1 MSILGAIGSA
11 ISTVAGPVAS
21 YFGAKYAADKQ
32 YEMWHE
38 QRDWNTPAAQMARYK
53 AAGVN
58 PYAALGQISS
68 GNIGTM
74 PQSPDFSGAAQ
85 GVGNIVSNAVSLASQ
100 KQGVKAQKLDNE
112 LKEQTLE
119 SNRLNSIVG
128 LMSAFQDLRAKEN
141 QNSIFDTEA
150 KIKEWSLYNL
160 VKDYDKK
167 GVDVG
172 LLNHELNQRMIWDDV
187 FNRQKFLKG
196 YEDIRG
202 RQAETLYTRRQYE
215 KLGIDMS
222 LLDSLRRLRSEGE
235 GYIRGGLNWFGSLFG
250 NGLGKFV
257 YGLENVGRSFNDYF
271 VGDKNPI
278 IRYGKWVDSLDR

>member
-1 MSILGAIGSA
+1 MGILGSIGGFVSD
-11 ISTVAGPVAS
+11 IAGPVAH
-21 YFGAKYAADKQ
+21 YMGAKYTADKQ

-74 PQSPDFSGAAQ
+74 PQAPDFSGAAE
-85 GVGNIVSNAVSLASQ
+85 GVGNIVSNSLNRISQ
-100 KQGVKAQKLDNE
+100 SQGIKAQKLDNE

-128 LMSAFQDLRAKEN
+128 LMSAFQDLKAKEN

-172 LLNHELNQRMIWDDV
+172 LLNHELNQRRIWDDV
-187 FNRQKFLKG
+187 FNRQKF
-196 YEDIRG
+196 YAD
-202 RQAETLYTRRQYE
+202 
-215 KLGIDMS
+215 
-222 LLDSLRRLRSEGE
+222 
-235 GYIRGGLNWFGSLFG
+235 
-250 NGLGKFV
+250 
-257 YGLENVGRSFNDYF
+257 
-271 VGDKNPI
+271 
-278 IRYGKWVDSLDR
+278 

>member
-1 MSILGAIGSA
+1 MGILSAIGSA
-11 ISTVAGPVAS
+11 VSTVASPIAS

-74 PQSPDFSGAAQ
+74 PQAPDFSEAAQ
-85 GVGNIVSNAVSLASQ
+85 GVGNVVSNAVSLLSQ
-100 KQGVKAQKLDNE
+100 KQALKSQKLDNE

-119 SNRLNSIVG
+119 SDRLNSIVG
-128 LMSAFQDLRAKEN
+128 LMSAYQDLKAKQN

-196 YEDIRG
+196 SEDIRG
-202 RQAETLYTRRQYE
+202 RQAEIQYTLRQFE
-215 KLGIDMS
+215 KLGIDIS
-222 LLDSLRRLRSEGE
+222 LLDSLKRLRSEGE
-235 GYIRGGLNWFGSLFG
+235 GYIRGGLSSLGSY
-250 NGLGKFV
+250 LGAKAGRFV
-257 YGLENVGRSFNDYF
+257 YGLESAYRNFNDYF